1 MISNINYRGKIISD
15 IDKLPFRCKKPI
27 QFSKRF
33 NDYSIIVFP
42 NRHCRIMGC
51 KKELNP
57 NTLPFEIIDIQLQ
70 SITITLD
77 LNMKINLFKLASLL
91 SKEAMFEPE
100 LFPAL
105 RVLTYNP
112 LCVNM
117 FSSGKVVITGIRT
130 FEYKHILSHIETYL
144 LNLITTI

>member
-1 MISNINYRGKIISD
+1 
-15 IDKLPFRCKKPI
+15 
-27 QFSKRF
+27 
-33 NDYSIIVFP
+33 
-42 NRHCRIMGC
+42 MGC

-57 NTLPFEIIDIQLQ
+57 DTLPFEIIDIQLQ

-77 LNMKINLFKLASLL
+77 LNTKINLFKLAKLL

-144 LNLITTI
+144 LNLIATI